1 MQMMLHYIS
10 GLNVESSA
18 YEPEPEDEGVFYL
31 IYSCMAALERDG
43 KI

>member
-1 MQMMLHYIS
+1 MMLHYLS
-10 GLNVESSA
+10 GLNVESSV
-18 YEPEPEDEGVFYL
+18 YEPEAGTEGVYFL